1 VPKYSNKI
9 SAIIFKKHHN
19 GRPIFP
25 LKKVYMLILVF
36 FVLTALNYYAH
47 CKDTEQEMTLENI
60 NVVLI
65 DQKTV
70 DSEKLNKEDVWNIA
84 RKTLDDIQFSLYS
97 SSREEGIIV
106 SLVRDFSMR
115 MPQSGGRS
123 DTSFPK
129 SSPVEG
135 DQYFLVIKIIADEVG
150 KVVVDCAVAK
160 RDRYS
165 SDRSGRK
172 ILKKF
177 INKLND
183 NLEKQLSYFRS
194 CLLIP

>member
-1 VPKYSNKI
+1 
-9 SAIIFKKHHN
+9 
-19 GRPIFP
+19 
-25 LKKVYMLILVF
+25 MLCS
-36 FVLTALNYYAH
+36 LTRR
-47 CKDTEQEMTLENI
+47 
-60 NVVLI
+60 
-65 DQKTV
+65 
-70 DSEKLNKEDVWNIA
+70 

>member
-1 VPKYSNKI
+1 MQKYSNKMNAFTLI
-9 SAIIFKKHHN
+9 HHSNSKQSYLLKHVFN
-19 GRPIFP
+19 
-25 LKKVYMLILVF
+25 LILVF
-36 FVLTALNYYAH
+36 LVLTALNYYAH

-135 DQYFLVIKIIADEVG
+135 DQYFLVIKLLPMKWE
-150 KVVVDCAVAK
+150 
-160 RDRYS
+160 R
-165 SDRSGRK
+165 
-172 ILKKF
+172 
-177 INKLND
+177 
-183 NLEKQLSYFRS
+183 LSWTVRLPKETVI
-194 CLLIP
+194 LLIAAEERS